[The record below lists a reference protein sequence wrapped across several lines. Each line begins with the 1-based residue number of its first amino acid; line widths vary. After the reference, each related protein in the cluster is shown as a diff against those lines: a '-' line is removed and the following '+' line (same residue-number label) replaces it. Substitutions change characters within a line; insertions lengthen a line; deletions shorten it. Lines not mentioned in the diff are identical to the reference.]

1 MNMTQDSDKKPKKP
15 AKKETKNP
23 PAKKNKDTSIDDNN
37 FKAKIQKAL
46 QANLEDYAKRKSLS
60 QKQVAVIN
68 SFIEEHLSCFILLG
82 YTANGDP
89 VTIVNAHTQKDSDSL
104 GTLIQKFLVKY
115 IDPPPMQM
123 PPF

>member
-1 MNMTQDSDKKPKKP
+1 MTQDSDKKPKKP